1 MGLKTDFE
9 EVTQYWGRAPWR
21 VRVVLVLVFFIST
34 TSLASLSE
42 SVIKWKG
49 FIFDAL
55 TFYREYILRP
65 IVEVVQRLIGHPLPI
80 GFVDNA
86 VFYGLFFAALTRA
99 LLLRNSSLKKR
110 IADFAFIGASYATM
124 LWLIFDSRESPNAP
138 TIWVLYPMF
147 LLCAY
152 LITKGGERVLAMAYM
167 LIPVFGVGILAA
179 ISAGLAR

>member
-21 VRVVLVLVFFIST
+21 VRVVLVLVLFIST

-49 FIFDAL
+49 FILDAL
-55 TFYREYILRP
+55 TFYREYALQP
-65 IVEVVQRLIGHPLPI
+65 IAEVAQRLIGHPLPI
-80 GFVDNA
+80 GFIDNA
-86 VFYGLFFAALTRA
+86 IFYSLFFAALTRA
-99 LLLRNSSLKKR
+99 LLLRTSSRKKQ
-110 IADFAFIGASYATM
+110 IEEITILGAAYAIM
-124 LWLIFDSRESPNAP
+124 LWTAFDARESSNDPS
-138 TIWVLYPMF
+138 IWVLYPLF

-152 LITKGGERVLAMAYM
+152 TITKGGARVLAMAYM

-179 ISAGLAR
+179 ISIGIAR